1 MISYAIYVMK
11 DSWAEYHGHSLK
23 YLLDEGVVP
32 ELYMYDRRDQGTVGL
47 DKITDGYLMDH
58 IINPWVAHEGLLF
71 KQGVVITYTVD
82 GVTRCKY
89 VEQHRLMEIHDFFQ
103 SGDCLLSMRSHGI
116 HIVGRADKGSWSPVV
131 SLIIDKKSYF
141 IVKHDVDPIGEMNV
155 VINGQMFP
163 MMDVSNDFFNDE
175 MIKQVRKRV
184 KEIDGVYERLGLYQT
199 AFKKSV
205 QAKTFHSDYPEKSL
219 MKRLHMKTMN
229 I

>member
-11 DSWAEYHGHSLK
+11 ESWTEYHGHSLK

-32 ELYMYDRRDQGTVGL
+32 ELYMYDRRDQGTVDL

-71 KQGVVITYTVD
+71 KQGIVITYTVD

-89 VEQHRLMEIHDFFQ
+89 VEQNRLMEIHDFFQ

-141 IVKHDVDPIGEMNV
+141 IVKHDVNPIGEMNV
-155 VINGQMFP
+155 VINGQLFP
-163 MMDVSNDFFNDE
+163 LLDVSNDFFNDK
-175 MIKQVRKRV
+175 MIKSIRDRV
-184 KEIDGVYERLGLYQT
+184 KEIDGVYERVGLYQSVLKNT
-199 AFKKSV
+199 KKGTTR
-205 QAKTFHSDYPEKSL
+205 QREYPEGSL
-219 MKRLHMKTMN
+219 MQRLHAKKN
-229 I
+229 K